1 MCVAL
6 AGAATLGQKRATFSS
21 SADLVVLHVTV
32 RDHRGSFVSGL
43 GTEAFRVF
51 EDDVPQ
57 ELSFFRSQDVPVSV
71 GLLID
76 SSGSMAQNRGRV
88 AAAVAA
94 FAEASHPEDE
104 FFALAFNERVQPVT
118 PVESRFTD
126 DPPTLRAALV
136 AGVGARGRT
145 ALYDAIS
152 VAIDELRHS
161 HRERQIIVVVS
172 DGGDNASAATFAETL
187 RKAQA
192 SNVVI
197 YAVALVDP
205 LVRDQ
210 NPKLLRRFAD
220 ATGGRFFDPS
230 GVARVDA
237 ALRDISLDIRGGY
250 TLAYVPSNPL
260 RDDTLRRIRVDV
272 VSPGGRRLVAGTRA
286 GYIAASE
293 RQPPMAVAP

>member
-1 MCVAL
+1 MT
-6 AGAATLGQKRATFSS
+6 AGQ
-21 SADLVVLHVTV
+21 
-32 RDHRGSFVSGL
+32 
-43 GTEAFRVF
+43 
-51 EDDVPQ
+51 
-57 ELSFFRSQDVPVSV
+57 
-71 GLLID
+71 
-76 SSGSMAQNRGRV
+76 
-88 AAAVAA
+88 
-94 FAEASHPEDE
+94 
-104 FFALAFNERVQPVT
+104 
-118 PVESRFTD
+118 VE
-126 DPPTLRAALV
+126 AALEHDV
-136 AGVGARGRT
+136 ARSTVDWGWNWSEVK
-145 ALYDAIS
+145 
-152 VAIDELRHS
+152 
-161 HRERQIIVVVS
+161 RERQIIVVVS